1 MPYIIIEADEGR
13 TIEQK
18 RGLVK
23 DITDAVCKNFNVPP
37 EAVSILIHENKK
49 LNRGKAGKLAID
61 SLPQPEYPG
70 AGIFLKKCTGR
81 TCIGIEC

>member
-1 MPYIIIEADEGR
+1 MPLIIIEADAGR

-37 EAVSILIHENKK
+37 EAVSILMHEGKK
-49 LNRGKAGKLAID
+49 ENRARGGKLAVD
-61 SLPQPEYPG
+61 S
-70 AGIFLKKCTGR
+70 
-81 TCIGIEC
+81 